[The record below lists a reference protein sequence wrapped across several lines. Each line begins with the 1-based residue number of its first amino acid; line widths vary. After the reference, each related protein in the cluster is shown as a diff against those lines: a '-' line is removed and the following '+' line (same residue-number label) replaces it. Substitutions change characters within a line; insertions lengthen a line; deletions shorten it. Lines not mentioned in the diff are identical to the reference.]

1 MISFSNRVNL
11 SRVRADAVWR
21 LCARASVYALAFLWP
36 LCGLLFLARNESDPS
51 QDDSRE
57 CKVLL
62 LLLAQ
67 ALGGE
72 QRLHTA
78 TTTWRIGDHAASGTR
93 TRHMHTAA
101 VEAAGTRRAYFL
113 ALQDRSR
120 AHMNTPSCTNTDSNS
135 RLLGRTRR
143 NRADQLI
150 ALIRGR
156 TAAVTACTASQPSPR
171 PSGDQE
177 PSEAVTRTDTRPTH
191 HQVAPRNR
199 KLLNSLHIH
208 SLHHFALPS

>member
-1 MISFSNRVNL
+1 MLSFSSLVNL
-11 SRVRADAVWR
+11 SCVRADALWR

-191 HQVAPRNR
+191 HQVAPRNP
-199 KLLNSLHIH
+199 KLQKSLPNQSLHP
-208 SLHHFALPS
+208 FAAPS